1 MLRLRDIMTTDV
13 VAVPPELSIRDAMVL
28 LSERH
33 MSGAPVVSGR
43 KVVGVVSLTDLAEFV
58 EVASQ
63 EPNALKDH
71 TVSEVMNRKIFS
83 LPPDTFV
90 DKAADGMRT
99 AEVHRVL
106 VMDGE
111 SLIGLVTTRDI
122 ADAVADHQLTTR
134 TYVFDRKAER
144 DERGWE

>member
-13 VAVPPELSIRDAMVL
+13 VAVPPELTIRDAMLVL
-28 LSERH
+28 SKH
-33 MSGAPVVSGR
+33 HVSGAPVVSGR
-43 KVVGVVSLTDLAEFV
+43 KVVGVISLTDLAEFV
-58 EVASQ
+58 EMPSPD
-63 EPNALKDH
+63 PNALEEH

-90 DKAADGMRT
+90 DKAADVMRT
-99 AEVHRVL
+99 ADVHRVL

-111 SLIGLVTTRDI
+111 SLTGVVTTRDV

>member
-1 MLRLRDIMTTDV
+1 MTTDV
-13 VAVPPELSIRDAMVL
+13 LAVPPELTIRDALVL
-28 LSERH
+28 LSMRH

-43 KVVGVVSLTDLAEFV
+43 KVIGVVSLTDFAEFV
-58 EVASQ
+58 ELPSSDANLL
-63 EPNALKDH
+63 EEH
-71 TVSEVMNRKIFS
+71 TVSEVMNRRIYS

-90 DKAADGMRT
+90 DKAADFMRM
-99 AEVHRVL
+99 ADVHRVL

-122 ADAVADHQLTTR
+122 ANAVADHQLATR

-144 DERGWE
+144 DDRGWN